1 MIEKIISKAL
11 SIDED
16 MVKDDSNFVQD
27 LGADSLNTVEII
39 MDIEE
44 EYGISIPDEDAEGL
58 VTVKDLK
65 EYIKEYA

>member
-1 MIEKIISKAL
+1 
-11 SIDED
+11 